1 MANTEATVTA
11 ANSGATVTIE
21 TLGAMKPVAQAMLDE
36 LVVQSGWNQTSQDW
50 AIFLRDG
57 AVCAVRDSKGH
68 IIASGAV
75 LPMGGHVAW
84 ISMIL
89 VAPRAR
95 GQGLGTAVFEH
106 CLSVV
111 KAAGRTAYLDATPA
125 GERIYSQFGFTPEF
139 RLTRWERDKF
149 AAAVPPDRTAKH
161 KSELPTVLDKAALEA
176 LVALDTQ
183 ALGVPRSALLADFL
197 AREDTACLRSKT
209 GFAIVRRG
217 RIAHQIGPVLASD
230 EAGGAALLA
239 RAEQSLEGKVF
250 VDVPDERVLLCEQ
263 LRVAGFAPQRGF
275 VRMVLGPQ
283 PLRGQATLIHAIA
296 GPEFG

>member
-11 ANSGATVTIE
+11 ANSGAAVTIE
-21 TLGAMKPVAQAMLDE
+21 TLGALTPVAQAMLDE
-36 LVVQSGWNQTSQDW
+36 LVVQSGWNQTPQDW
-50 AIFLRDG
+50 AIFSREG

-75 LPMGGHVAW
+75 LPMGDHVAW

-139 RLTRWERDKF
+139 RLTRWQRDTF

-161 KSELPTVLDKAALEA
+161 EGELPTALDTPALEA
-176 LVALDTQ
+176 LAALDTQ
-183 ALGVPRSALLADFL
+183 ALGAPRSALLADFL
-197 AREDTACLRSKT
+197 AREDAACVHSTT

-217 RIAHQIGPVLASD
+217 RIAHQIGPILASD
-230 EAGGAALLA
+230 EASGAALLG
-239 RAEQSLEGKVF
+239 RAAQSLAGKVF
-250 VDVPDERVLLCEQ
+250 VDVPDERALLCEQ
-263 LRVAGFAPQRGF
+263 LRDAGFAPQRGF
-275 VRMVLGPQ
+275 VRMVLGAQ
-283 PLRGQATLIHAIA
+283 PLRGQTALIHAIA